1 MNLKRVIENLD
12 FSIPKKEFNIIK
24 EETKEIVNIL
34 KKSIKDK
41 KINAEVFLGGS
52 FAKGTLTKSNEYDI
66 DIFVRFDKREKD
78 ISKELEKLMN
88 NLKNKNSIEKVHG
101 SRDYF
106 KIFKDKK
113 ITFEIIPVLKIKNS
127 KEAEN
132 VTDLSYFHVNY
143 IKRKLNKN
151 KIRELQL
158 AKRFFKAN
166 GFYGAES
173 YIQGFSGYALEC
185 LIIYY
190 KTFEDL
196 LRRLIKVKNN
206 DKLIIDVEKKYKNKS
221 EILLELNE
229 SKINCP
235 IVLVD
240 PTWKDRNVLSALSYE
255 TFEKFQKLAK
265 KFLKNPNKNYF
276 YEKEINIIKLKNEAK
291 RKKTEFVKIEIET
304 DRQEGDIAGTK
315 LKKFAN
321 FIFRELEKYYK
332 IIKYEFTYNQ
342 EKKAE
347 VYMIIKN
354 RGEIIKQGP
363 PIKMDKAVV
372 AFKKVNRNTFVKSGK
387 IYAKVV
393 VERNAKTFLKNW
405 SKDKRKLMTDMG
417 IIGIKIN

>member
-24 EETKEIVNIL
+24 EETREIVNIL

-291 RKKTEFVKIEIET
+291 RKKAEFVKIEIET

-321 FIFRELEKYYK
+321 FIVRELEKYYK
-332 IIKYEFTYNQ
+332 IIKSEFIYNQ
-342 EKKAE
+342 RKKAIS
-347 VYMIIKN
+347 YMIVKN
-354 RGEIIKQGP
+354 KGEIIKQGP
-363 PIKMDKAVV
+363 PINMGKAVI
-372 AFKKVNRNTFVKSGK
+372 AFKKANRNTFVKSGK
-387 IYAKVV
+387 IYAKVT
-393 VERNAKTFLKNW
+393 VEKNAKKFLKNW

-417 IIGIKIN
+417 ITGMKIN

>member
-24 EETKEIVNIL
+24 EETREIVNIL

-66 DIFVRFDKREKD
+66 DIFVRFDRREKN

-321 FIFRELEKYYK
+321 FIVRELEKYYK
-332 IIKYEFTYNQ
+332 IIKSEFIYNQ
-342 EKKAE
+342 RKKAIS
-347 VYMIIKN
+347 YMIVKN
-354 RGEIIKQGP
+354 KGEIIKQGP
-363 PIKMDKAVV
+363 PINMGKAVI
-372 AFKKVNRNTFVKSGK
+372 AFKKANRNTFVKSGK
-387 IYAKVV
+387 IYAKVT
-393 VERNAKTFLKNW
+393 VEKNAKKFLKNW

-417 IIGIKIN
+417 ITGMKIN